1 MKSNITIRLGASYDT
16 VTVDGV
22 AFDRS
27 KMTRQQ
33 KAYLRQ
39 KVVLVL
45 ARFGKGAYAN
55 A

>member
-1 MKSNITIRLGASYDT
+1 MKSNITIRLGASYDI

-39 KVVLVL
+39 KVVL

>member
-39 KVVLVL
+39 KVVL